1 MLLSLDLAE
10 ISPDDNTGFHQ
21 LTGLLRFD
29 LFYPGKVVVKFQK
42 GMYRQYLDLRD
53 QGCEIVLLYA
63 VGRMGPLAPV
73 AGETYLLIATGS
85 ITGVGSTDNTYSMT
99 WAAEGNTYTA
109 KESNYVVTDDLGTLT
124 ITAATLSI
132 TVNDKT
138 DYLKITDE
146 DGDISRVYVQG
157 IDNTDELEDR
167 IEKEI
172 EKGINKNINGDYGTW
187 DNSKAAAYGF
197 MGMSIVMIVIVV
209 LIISI
214 ISLAIAFVFKAFLIN
229 PIILGCQ
236 SLFLNAYERPAD
248 LKDLGNGFKNKYM
261 NNVKTLFLRDLFVFL
276 WSLLFIIP
284 GIIKLYEYR
293 MMPYLIAENPSMTHK
308 EAFAK
313 SKEMMMGNKW
323 NAFVLDLSFI
333 GWFIL
338 NSLTCGIL
346 GLFYVNP
353 YYFATDANLYRAIK
367 KEKLES

>member
-1 MLLSLDLAE
+1 MWSRPKLKEEAKKVFTFSSENYWKMVLAGLIIIIVSGGLGGT
-10 ISPDDNTGFHQ
+10 ISGFVGGFSGF
-21 LTGLLRFD
+21 LG
-29 LFYPGKVVVKFQK
+29 GKNSNKHRHYEYQT
-42 GMYRQYLDLRD
+42 
-53 QGCEIVLLYA
+53 
-63 VGRMGPLAPV
+63 V
-73 AGETYLLIATGS
+73 A
-85 ITGVGSTDNTYSMT
+85 
-99 WAAEGNTYTA
+99 
-109 KESNYVVTDDLGTLT
+109 
-124 ITAATLSI
+124 
-132 TVNDKT
+132 TVNDKS
-138 DYLKITDE
+138 DYLKVTDE

-172 EKGINKNINGDYGTW
+172 EKEMNEDLNGDYGTW
-187 DNSKAAAYGF
+187 NNNKAAAYGF

-209 LIISI
+209 LIVSI
-214 ISLAIAFVFKAFLIN
+214 ISLAIGFVFKAFLIN

-248 LKDLGNGFKNKYM
+248 LKDLGNGFKNQYIK
-261 NNVKTLFLRDLFVFL
+261 NVGTLFLRDLFVFL

-293 MMPYLIAENPSMTHK
+293 MMPYLIAENPSMTHQ
-308 EAFAK
+308 EAFKK

-323 NAFVLDLSFI
+323 DAFVLDLSFI

-367 KEKLES
+367 MGGSTGFVSSNPALNQQPTTEQPTTEQPTTEQPMPEQPMPEQQIDNDSSDVKSDNAES